1 LQSQAPA
8 TRGKAFSFVL
18 LYWLASTAGQ
28 VVALGA
34 QHPTVYWAPHNW
46 VLSFAFTCT
55 RCESSYCSWCSASN
69 RVLGIT
75 QQSFCWWLYWL
86 AVIAG
91 QVFGSWCSATNCVLG
106 TSRLSVEFVLTHG
119 SHSAS
124 RILLGSSQQG
134 SLFDVLACRRLRSS
148 SYSSMG
154 PVLLHTSSQ
163 CFSVLSWQALPCATS
178 RCLLVW
184 CWPQW
189 VLHSCFEG
197 VDGAARSCCPT
208 QLSACTIEG
217 ASP

>member
-1 LQSQAPA
+1 M
-8 TRGKAFSFVL
+8 
-18 LYWLASTAGQ
+18 
-28 VVALGA
+28 
-34 QHPTVYWAPHNW
+34 
-46 VLSFAFTCT
+46 
-55 RCESSYCSWCSASN
+55 SSCGSWCSASN
-69 RVLGIT
+69 CVPGTSQLGIEFCLHLHSLRVKLLLLVLGI
-75 QQSFCWWLYWL
+75 QPCAGYHAAKFLLVVVLACRHRRSSFWLLVLSNQLCAGHL
-86 AVIAG
+86 AA
-91 QVFGSWCSATNCVLG
+91 
-106 TSRLSVEFVLTHG
+106 ELTHD

-124 RILLGSSQQG
+124 NMLLGSSQQG

-178 RCLLVW
+178 RCLLVR

-189 VLHSCFEG
+189 ELHSCFEG
-197 VDGAARSCCPT
+197 GDGAARSCCPT